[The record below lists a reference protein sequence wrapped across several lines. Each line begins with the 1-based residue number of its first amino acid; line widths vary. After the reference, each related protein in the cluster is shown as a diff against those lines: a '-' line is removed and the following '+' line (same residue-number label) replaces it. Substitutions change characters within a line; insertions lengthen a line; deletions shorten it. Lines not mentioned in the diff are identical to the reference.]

1 MSEYKD
7 PYRTLG
13 VSPDA
18 SDEDIK
24 DAYRKLAR
32 KYHPDK
38 YTDSDMKEIAE
49 EKMKEVNVAYEE
61 IQSIRSGKGSSQGG
75 YNSYGGFNGYGGQSS
90 SSSSS
95 GRYNYTQIRRN
106 IQNGNIVAA
115 ESELNTIDEGDRAA
129 EWNYLM
135 GIVLLKKGYTLD
147 AQKHINLACTMDPS
161 NHEYHSARERLN
173 IRARGYGQQGE
184 TAESSCCPICASL
197 ICMDLCCSCMS
208 GR

>member
-7 PYRTLG
+7 PYRVLG
-13 VSPDA
+13 VSPEA

-49 EKMKEVNVAYEE
+49 EKMKDVNAAYEE
-61 IQSIRSGKGSSQGG
+61 IQNMRSGKGSTQS
-75 YNSYGGFNGYGGQSS
+75 GYGGYGNYSSQGSS
-90 SSSSS
+90 SSSS
-95 GRYNYTQIRRN
+95 RYNYNKIRRN
-106 IQNGNIVAA
+106 IQNGNIAEAEAA
-115 ESELNTIDEGDRAA
+115 LNQVDEGDRAA

-135 GIVLLKKGYTLD
+135 GIVLLKKGHTLD
-147 AQKHINLACTMDPS
+147 AQKHINLACTMDPG

-173 IRARGYGQQGE
+173 MRARGYGQSS
-184 TAESSCCPICASL
+184 ESADSGCCCPLCASL
-197 ICMDLCCSCMS
+197 ICMDFCCSFMGG